1 MLEVLRHRL
10 AAYPTLRCS
19 PNMRSERRRCSM
31 TKRQMAFGVICFL
44 VGLLV
49 GIEIAGNLDALVR
62 LVIIV
67 AILLLCVT
75 LTAISSRSAKPP
87 LPRPEQVSVNKIGS

>member
-1 MLEVLRHRL
+1 
-10 AAYPTLRCS
+10 
-19 PNMRSERRRCSM
+19 M
-31 TKRQMAFGVICFL
+31 TKRQMALGVICFL

-67 AILLLCVT
+67 AILLLCVY
-75 LTAISSRSAKPP
+75 LALPY
-87 LPRPEQVSVNKIGS
+87 LPRRTRARQGLAQRIPQKRTRRKP

>member
-1 MLEVLRHRL
+1 
-10 AAYPTLRCS
+10 
-19 PNMRSERRRCSM
+19 M
-31 TKRQMAFGVICFL
+31 TKRQMALGVICFL

-67 AILLLCVT
+67 TILLLCVY
-75 LTAISSRSAKPP
+75 LALPY
-87 LPRPEQVSVNKIGS
+87 LPRRTRARRGLAQRMPQRRTRRKP